1 MPIVS
6 YGLTTV
12 ARFKSFI
19 KKTTIEDD
27 TLIET
32 IINIVSDIVEKYC
45 DRRFLE
51 TAYVDEYY
59 DGNGSDQLLLKQY
72 PVDTDETFVLEE
84 RDTDTNQNSW
94 SAIQTQ
100 LYHVDPL
107 AGMIELIGNRFAE
120 VARKYRVDYTAGYA
134 FKNDAAVLV
143 PLVDVGLGG
152 LELAV
157 WKIVNN
163 IYQDKN
169 AVTNIKSESIGNY
182 SVSYGDE
189 SIMTSNIKLILNQF
203 KRPHL
208 M

>member
-1 MPIVS
+1 MAINTYS
-6 YGLTTV
+6 LTTV

-19 KKTTIEDD
+19 KKTTVEDD
-27 TLIET
+27 SLIET
-32 IINIVSDIVEKYC
+32 IINIVSDMVEKYC

-51 TAYVDEYY
+51 TAYTDEYY
-59 DGNGSDQLLLKQY
+59 DGNGSQQLLLRQY
-72 PVDTDETFVLEE
+72 PVDTAETFSLEE
-84 RDTDTNQNSW
+84 RNSDTNEASW
-94 SAIQTQ
+94 STIDTKM
-100 LYHVDPL
+100 YHVDPL

-120 VARKYRVDYTAGYA
+120 VPRKYRVDYTAGYA
-134 FKNDAAVLV
+134 FKNDAA
-143 PLVDVGLGG
+143 PLVTLEAVGIGG

-189 SIMTSNIKLILNQF
+189 SIMTSTIKLILDEF
-203 KRPHL
+203 RRPHL